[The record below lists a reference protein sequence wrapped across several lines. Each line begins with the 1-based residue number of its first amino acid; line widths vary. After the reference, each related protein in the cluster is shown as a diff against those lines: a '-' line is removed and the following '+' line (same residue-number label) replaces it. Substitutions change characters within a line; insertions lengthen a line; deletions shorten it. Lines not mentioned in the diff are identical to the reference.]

1 MSGSDLVH
9 LLARAH
15 PAVVH
20 APIGAALFLPL
31 ALGFAVR
38 SPGRPGAE
46 SWLRT
51 AWFLAILGVL
61 GGLAAI
67 VSGYA
72 FARDLGGIAP
82 GAWLARP
89 VQPEPSFKALLLHHQ
104 ILAAL
109 GLPAG
114 AACLACLA
122 RARKG
127 GPRALRAAFLLALV
141 WLGLWGAAGH
151 WGGRMVFKD
160 QPADGE
166 QP

>member
-1 MSGSDLVH
+1 M
-9 LLARAH
+9 AR
-15 PAVVH
+15 
-20 APIGAALFLPL
+20 PIGRMVGWTWAASLPL
-31 ALGFAVR
+31 APGFAFRR
-38 SPGRPGAE
+38 SGRPGAGE
-46 SWLRT
+46 WLRT

-67 VSGYA
+67 VSGHA

-89 VQPEPSFKALLLHHQ
+89 VRPEPSFKALLLHHRG
-104 ILAAL
+104 LAVL

-122 RARKG
+122 RAR
-127 GPRALRAAFLLALV
+127 PRALRAAFLLALV
-141 WLGLWGAAGH
+141 WLGSWGAAGH
-151 WGGRMVFKD
+151 RGGRMVFKD